1 MRAEAL
7 RRLTVQGQRVEPGEE
22 IDLPQPLL
30 NRFVKLGWV
39 KAIAGPP
46 PPEIRINHAPETRVV
61 PKPVTGKK
69 TKSKRTKGK

>member
-1 MRAEAL
+1 
-7 RRLTVQGQRVEPGEE
+7 
-22 IDLPQPLL
+22 
-30 NRFVKLGWV
+30 VKLGWV